1 MKAIPILMLL
11 TALAA
16 ASAVPSVSAQNGP
29 EFLKVYMPDGRS
41 VTAELA
47 LSEAQRARGLMG
59 RPRIL
64 PDQGMLFVFDT
75 EAIHSFWMKNTLVA
89 LDMIWL
95 DRDHRIVHIAADVQ
109 PCPGDPCPSTTPA
122 RPGLYVLELKAG
134 TAAELKLKL
143 FDRLDFALPRR

>member
-1 MKAIPILMLL
+1 MKKIPALIVLA
-11 TALAA
+11 ALAVA
-16 ASAVPSVSAQNGP
+16 APVFSAQNGP

-41 VTAELA
+41 ITAELA
-47 LSEAQRARGLMG
+47 ATEAQRARGLMG
-59 RPRIL
+59 RPRIG

-75 EAIHSFWMKNTLVA
+75 EGIHSFWMKNTLVA
-89 LDMIWL
+89 LDMVWL

-109 PCPGDPCPSTTPA
+109 PCPRDPCPSTTPA

-134 TAAELKLKL
+134 IAAEFKLKL

>member
-1 MKAIPILMLL
+1 MKTMPVLI
-11 TALAA
+11 ALAA
-16 ASAVPSVSAQNGP
+16 LAVVLVVPLVSAQNGP

-47 LSEAQRARGLMG
+47 VSEAQRARGLMG

-95 DRDHRIVHIAADVQ
+95 DRDHRIVHIAPDVQ

-134 TAAELKLKL
+134 MAADFKLKL